1 MSDVVA
7 AADSVEI
14 GRRAAARAEKRML
27 IDGELVAAAVDF
39 ENISPATGSVLG
51 TTSAASAGDMDAA
64 MGAARRA
71 FDETDWVVKP
81 IC

>member
-39 ENISPATGSVLG
+39 ENISPATGI
-51 TTSAASAGDMDAA
+51 
-64 MGAARRA
+64 GARHHIGR
-71 FDETDWVVKP
+71 
-81 IC
+81 IGG